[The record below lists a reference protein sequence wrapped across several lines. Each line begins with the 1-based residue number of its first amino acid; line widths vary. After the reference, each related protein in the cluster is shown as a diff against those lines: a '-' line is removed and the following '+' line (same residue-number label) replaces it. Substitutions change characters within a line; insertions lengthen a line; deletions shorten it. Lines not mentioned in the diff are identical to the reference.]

1 MVSVHRRRR
10 RRRDGPAAAQLVAP
24 YSHAE
29 SEWLDRLF
37 SQRSIVLASGS
48 KQAIS
53 SAAAATVDVDASN
66 KEHL

>member
-1 MVSVHRRRR
+1 MVSVHRRR

>member
-1 MVSVHRRRR
+1 MVSVHRRR

-48 KQAIS
+48 QQAIS
-53 SAAAATVDVDASN
+53 SAAAAATVDVDASN